1 MVHIWRLFRTTF
13 ENNLIQIS
21 TLDLIQFGL
30 LEFEIESLVLRLEAL
45 IYIFWFDLFWES
57 IFYLQ
62 AHAWPF
68 SNLQRFSKN
77 SRNWRRSINL
87 EQTIFSYAFESV
99 FWTKIYF

>member
-45 IYIFWFDLFWES
+45 IYIF
-57 IFYLQ
+57 
-62 AHAWPF
+62 
-68 SNLQRFSKN
+68 
-77 SRNWRRSINL
+77 
-87 EQTIFSYAFESV
+87 
-99 FWTKIYF
+99 